1 MHIDLDVEPSRPA
14 PDREEERPREPERR
28 GHRREYDPREPRREF
43 SDRVDGV
50 VRDVAAF
57 RAVAQADLINV
68 QFDGHSY
75 AGLKGIAEAER
86 AGWIERH
93 KAQGPKGGSFTVVV
107 ATPAGAAR
115 AAILWARA
123 GREDQRGW
131 SGAVKAS
138 DLGHECAVYRAA
150 CAAAERIEAA
160 GGRVERVRV
169 DAELKGRVA
178 AHAERARQAEG
189 REAAEAERC
198 RGTRRETTAIRRVHA
213 TRVRLTRLGLGAGV
227 HPEVREG
234 FDPGFPFWTSRPS
247 PLYTQNLL
255 PGPIYCCGPL
265 GMPSKPSAGCA
276 RRSRRANRRGSGTF
290 LRHLPHIAPCRRPR
304 SRDAIGRQPAGTGSA
319 QIRWSIA
326 PNSRR
331 VRWLSASRSQ

>member
-1 MHIDLDVEPSRPA
+1 MHIDLDVEPSRPV
-14 PDREEERPREPERR
+14 PDREAERPREPERR
-28 GHRREYDPREPRREF
+28 GHRREYDARELHREF

-57 RAVAQADLINV
+57 RAVAQADLIKV

-107 ATPAGAAR
+107 ATPAGADR
-115 AAILWARA
+115 AALLWARA

-138 DLGHECAVYRAA
+138 DLGHECAVYRAT

-160 GGRVERVRV
+160 GGRVEQVRV

-178 AHAERARQAEG
+178 ARAERARQAEG

-198 RGTRRETTAIRRVHA
+198 RAAAELDLPIEQGKVLFPDAQIEHVNAVGRAGRCNVEVVSQHYASGTIRSKA
-213 TRVRLTRLGLGAGV
+213 AG
-227 HPEVREG
+227 G
-234 FDPGFPFWTSRPS
+234 FQMYADGSR
-247 PLYTQNLL
+247 
-255 PGPIYCCGPL
+255 
-265 GMPSKPSAGCA
+265 AA
-276 RRSRRANRRGSGTF
+276 DFVRRALASGGGDRGRR
-290 LRHLPHIAPCRRPR
+290 A
-304 SRDAIGRQPAGTGSA
+304 GRG
-319 QIRWSIA
+319 
-326 PNSRR
+326 
-331 VRWLSASRSQ
+331 ASREIEVFEI

>member
-1 MHIDLDVEPSRPA
+1 MPIDLDVEPSRPV
-14 PDREEERPREPERR
+14 PDREAERPREPERR
-28 GHRREYDPREPRREF
+28 GHRREYDLREPRREF

-57 RAVAQADLINV
+57 RTVALTDLITQ

-75 AGLKGIAEAER
+75 VARHGIAEAER

-107 ATPAGAAR
+107 ATPGGVDR
-115 AAILWARA
+115 AALLWARA
-123 GREDQRGW
+123 GRSDQRGW

-150 CAAAERIEAA
+150 SAAAERIEAA

-178 AHAERARQAEG
+178 ARAERARQAEG

-198 RGTRRETTAIRRVHA
+198 RAAAELDLPIEQGKVLFPDAQIEYVNAAGRAGRCHVEVVSQHYASGTIRSKAAAGFQMYAAGRRAADFVRRALASGGGDRGRRGGRGGRREI
-213 TRVRLTRLGLGAGV
+213 
-227 HPEVREG
+227 EVFE
-234 FDPGFPFWTSRPS
+234 
-247 PLYTQNLL
+247 
-255 PGPIYCCGPL
+255 I
-265 GMPSKPSAGCA
+265 
-276 RRSRRANRRGSGTF
+276 
-290 LRHLPHIAPCRRPR
+290 
-304 SRDAIGRQPAGTGSA
+304 
-319 QIRWSIA
+319 
-326 PNSRR
+326 
-331 VRWLSASRSQ
+331 

>member
-1 MHIDLDVEPSRPA
+1 MQIDLDVEPSQRTPA
-14 PDREEERPREPERR
+14 QEAERPREPERR

-50 VRDVAAF
+50 VRDVAVF
-57 RAVAQADLINV
+57 RAVAQADLISV

-93 KAQGPKGGSFTVVV
+93 KAQGPKGVSFTVVV
-107 ATPAGAAR
+107 ATLAGKDR
-115 AAILWARA
+115 AELLWARA

-131 SGAVKAS
+131 SGVVKTS

-150 CAAAERIEAA
+150 CVAAERIEAA

-178 AHAERARQAEG
+178 ARAERARQAEG

-198 RGTRRETTAIRRVHA
+198 RAAAAFDLPIEHGKVLFPDAQIEYVNAAGRAGRCNVEVVSEHYASDTIRSKAAAGFQMYAAGSRAADFVRRALASGGGDRGRRGGRGARREI
-213 TRVRLTRLGLGAGV
+213 
-227 HPEVREG
+227 EVFE
-234 FDPGFPFWTSRPS
+234 
-247 PLYTQNLL
+247 
-255 PGPIYCCGPL
+255 I
-265 GMPSKPSAGCA
+265 
-276 RRSRRANRRGSGTF
+276 
-290 LRHLPHIAPCRRPR
+290 
-304 SRDAIGRQPAGTGSA
+304 
-319 QIRWSIA
+319 
-326 PNSRR
+326 
-331 VRWLSASRSQ
+331 

>member
-1 MHIDLDVEPSRPA
+1 MHIDLDVEPSQPV
-14 PDREEERPREPERR
+14 PDREAERPREPERR
-28 GHRREYDPREPRREF
+28 GHRREYDPREPYREF

-57 RAVAQADLINV
+57 RAVAQADLIKV

-93 KAQGPKGGSFTVVV
+93 KARGPKGGSFTVVV
-107 ATPAGAAR
+107 ATSAGADR
-115 AAILWARA
+115 AALLWERA

-150 CAAAERIEAA
+150 RAAAERIEAA

-189 REAAEAERC
+189 RAAAEAERC
-198 RGTRRETTAIRRVHA
+198 RAAAELDLPIEQGKVLFPDAQIEYVNAAGRAGRCNVEVVSQHYASGTIRSKAAAGFQMYAAGSRAADFVRRALASSGGDR
-213 TRVRLTRLGLGAGV
+213 G
-227 HPEVREG
+227 
-234 FDPGFPFWTSRPS
+234 
-247 PLYTQNLL
+247 
-255 PGPIYCCGPL
+255 
-265 GMPSKPSAGCA
+265 
-276 RRSRRANRRGSGTF
+276 RRSGRG
-290 LRHLPHIAPCRRPR
+290 
-304 SRDAIGRQPAGTGSA
+304 
-319 QIRWSIA
+319 
-326 PNSRR
+326 
-331 VRWLSASRSQ
+331 ASREIEVFEI